1 MTERPGNDAPG
12 TLLVFTTLPDAES
25 AGTVASALVARR
37 LAACVN
43 ILPPGTSV
51 YEWQGE
57 IHQDPEHVLLIK
69 TTETGYAQLQAALL
83 ELHPYELP
91 EIIAVPITQGLPPYL
106 RWIQDCTSS

>member
-1 MTERPGNDAPG
+1 MTEPAGSDSPG
-12 TLLVFTTLPDAES
+12 TLLVLTTLPDEES
-25 AGTVASALVARR
+25 ARSVASALVARR

-43 ILPPGTSV
+43 ILPAGTSL

-69 TTETGYAQLQAALL
+69 APEAGYARLQDALR

-91 EIIAVPITQGLPPYL
+91 EIIAVPMTQGLPGYIQ
-106 RWIQDCTSS
+106 WIKDCTS